1 MKGRNV
7 IAVNT
12 VTKEKRK
19 YENICACAADLGV
32 SKQNALQQLNRNGMI
47 GAWRLFDTVE
57 SLKRRIFELER
68 QIREVESL

>member
-1 MKGRNV
+1 MTGREV

-12 VTKEKRK
+12 VTKERRR
-19 YENICACAADLGV
+19 YANICACAADLGV

-68 QIREVESL
+68 QIKEVESL